1 MFLRRRV
8 TQVTQQHT
16 KARRLGGPSSTSR
29 GRHHL
34 RRPTD
39 RAWTPLDLSAPA
51 GQQDDPSPRN
61 TMRSFGP
68 SARASVAIGTTLGM
82 LAFGLVAAFHPL
94 FPVGPVGPGAIIAI
108 VILALCA
115 GIQIPQR
122 VMLFICT
129 RTWTRLRGKKG
140 SADSMSLDLQGT
152 AGDRQLYWIVLSVI
166 ALLAGLAAAA
176 SPLMV
181 QTCRTLYAF
190 LAGHFLWS
198 KGTLGILQVII
209 VACCAII
216 PMTILGLALSCLHHL
231 SCPYGR
237 WDTRATAWLMMGVGM
252 GTALAGGIIGRDGRV
267 ELVLIAASLPT
278 FGAAIIAAVSRTSQ
292 TPTLQFG
299 EVEGPLL
306 PSWSDRWPVL
316 LRASIIAVAGAG
328 AGTAALASQVTVAN
342 GPPRF
347 VRVAMMLFAMGIGVL
362 TACYWRPKIAR
373 TIGGFGVACAA
384 AGTSVAL
391 ALLCGSALSGVGPVG
406 QTLLECLSIGSIGLA
421 MAYGRQALLDRVGS
435 RSTVGATILTR
446 SLVCAAVTVW
456 VTAPLTQSLLSLSAA
471 MVMLSLSLLALGG
484 VLVIHEPGDSTSTR
498 RMRLCI
504 VFGPISAMITL
515 ALFFPNW
522 WSIG

>member
-152 AGDRQLYWIVLSVI
+152 AGDR
-166 ALLAGLAAAA
+166 
-176 SPLMV
+176 
-181 QTCRTLYAF
+181 
-190 LAGHFLWS
+190 
-198 KGTLGILQVII
+198 
-209 VACCAII
+209 
-216 PMTILGLALSCLHHL
+216 
-231 SCPYGR
+231 
-237 WDTRATAWLMMGVGM
+237 
-252 GTALAGGIIGRDGRV
+252 
-267 ELVLIAASLPT
+267 
-278 FGAAIIAAVSRTSQ
+278 
-292 TPTLQFG
+292 
-299 EVEGPLL
+299 
-306 PSWSDRWPVL
+306 
-316 LRASIIAVAGAG
+316 
-328 AGTAALASQVTVAN
+328 
-342 GPPRF
+342 
-347 VRVAMMLFAMGIGVL
+347 
-362 TACYWRPKIAR
+362 
-373 TIGGFGVACAA
+373 
-384 AGTSVAL
+384 
-391 ALLCGSALSGVGPVG
+391 
-406 QTLLECLSIGSIGLA
+406 
-421 MAYGRQALLDRVGS
+421 
-435 RSTVGATILTR
+435 
-446 SLVCAAVTVW
+446 
-456 VTAPLTQSLLSLSAA
+456 
-471 MVMLSLSLLALGG
+471 
-484 VLVIHEPGDSTSTR
+484 
-498 RMRLCI
+498 
-504 VFGPISAMITL
+504 
-515 ALFFPNW
+515 
-522 WSIG
+522 